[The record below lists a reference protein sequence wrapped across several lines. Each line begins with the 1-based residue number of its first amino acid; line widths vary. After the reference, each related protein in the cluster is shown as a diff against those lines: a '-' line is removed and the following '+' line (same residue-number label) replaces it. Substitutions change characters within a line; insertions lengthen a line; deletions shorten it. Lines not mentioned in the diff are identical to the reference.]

1 MTLRS
6 SSPIDVKTSALSTTD
21 LSLTIG
27 GAMILDGINLSVEEN
42 ETLGIIGPNGAGKTS
57 FFNLLS
63 GLRKPSRGSIY
74 LGGTDITSLPPHK
87 RAQSGIARTFQTSSI
102 FVNLTLLEN
111 VRIAAQAALGHSMNT
126 TRNAYKY
133 TEAVKLAS
141 DSLDQVGLSARA
153 LQIAGSLSHGDK
165 RRLEIAMV
173 LASQAKIIL
182 LDEPMAGMSVEN
194 VPALVEIV
202 RSLAKVHKKTVLI
215 VEHHME
221 VILGLA
227 DRLAVLNYGELLV
240 CDTPDKV
247 IANPIVQS
255 AYLGEVL

>member
-1 MTLRS
+1 
-6 SSPIDVKTSALSTTD
+6 VLSTND

-27 GAMILDGINLSVEEN
+27 GAMILDGISLNVKEN

-63 GLRKPSRGSIY
+63 GLRKPTRGTIH
-74 LGGTDITSLPPHK
+74 LGETDISSFPPHK
-87 RAQSGIARTFQTSSI
+87 RAQAGIARTFQTSSI
-102 FVNLTLLEN
+102 FANLTLLEN

-133 TEAVKLAS
+133 TQAVELAS
-141 DSLDQVGLSARA
+141 QSLDQVGLSGDSLRIAR
-153 LQIAGSLSHGDK
+153 SLSHGDK
-165 RRLEIAMV
+165 RRLEIAIV
-173 LASQAKIIL
+173 LASQSKIIL
-182 LDEPMAGMSVEN
+182 LDEPMAGMSVEK
-194 VPALVEIV
+194 VPELVEIV

-227 DRLAVLNYGELLV
+227 DRLAVLNYGELIV

-255 AYLGEVL
+255 AYLGALL

>member
-1 MTLRS
+1 M
-6 SSPIDVKTSALSTTD
+6 DVTGSTLSTSD

-27 GAMILDGINLSVEEN
+27 GAMILDGITLSIREN
-42 ETLGIIGPNGAGKTS
+42 ETFGIIGPNGAGKTS

-63 GLRKPSRGSIY
+63 GLRKPTRGNIH
-74 LGGTDITSLPPHK
+74 LGETDITAFPPHK
-87 RAQSGIARTFQTSSI
+87 RANLGIARTFQTSSI

-111 VRIAAQAALGHSMNT
+111 ARIAAQATLGHSMNT

-133 TEAVKLAS
+133 PAALSLAK
-141 DSLDQVGLSARA
+141 DCLDQVGLSKQS
-153 LQIAGSLSHGDK
+153 LHIAGALSHGDK
-165 RRLEIAMV
+165 RRLEIAIV
-173 LASQAKIIL
+173 LASQAKIVL

-194 VPALVEIV
+194 VPALVEII
-202 RSLAKVHKKTVLI
+202 RSLATVHKKTVLI

-227 DRLAVLNYGELLV
+227 DRLAVLNYGELLI
-240 CDTPDKV
+240 CDTPEKV

>member
-1 MTLRS
+1 MDLQNT
-6 SSPIDVKTSALSTTD
+6 ALSTTD

-27 GAMILDGINLSVEEN
+27 GAMILDGISLSVREN

-63 GLRKPSRGSIY
+63 GLRKPTRGTIH
-74 LGGTDITSLPPHK
+74 LGEIDITAFPPHK
-87 RAQSGIARTFQTSSI
+87 RANLGIARTFQTSSI
-102 FVNLTLLEN
+102 FFNLTLLEN

-133 TEAVKLAS
+133 SEAVSVAKDCLN
-141 DSLDQVGLSARA
+141 QVGLSVQS
-153 LQIAGSLSHGDK
+153 LHIAGLLSHGDK
-165 RRLEIAMV
+165 RRLEIAIV
-173 LASQAKIIL
+173 LASQAKVVL

-194 VPALVEIV
+194 VPALVEII
-202 RSLAKVHKKTVLI
+202 RSLASVHKKTVLI

-227 DRLAVLNYGELLV
+227 DRLAVLNYGELLI
-240 CDTPDKV
+240 CDTPEKV

-255 AYLGEVL
+255 AYLGAEL